1 MTEIW
6 FYHLEG
12 WPLDK
17 ALPSL
22 LEKSVARGWRA
33 VVQVSSAERLD
44 ALDVALWTYDDASF
58 LAHGTMRDGDAD
70 LQPIVLTDDTT
81 NPNGAA
87 VRFLVDGAEVLPSLS
102 VEGAAYDRIVL
113 IFDGSDEDE
122 RASARRQ
129 WSDLKKA
136 GHGVAYWQQSE
147 DGRWEK
153 RG

>member
-1 MTEIW
+1 MKKPC
-6 FYHLEG
+6 LCCS
-12 WPLDK
+12 K
-17 ALPSL
+17 NLPH
-22 LEKSVARGWRA
+22 AGGAA
-33 VVQVSSAERLD
+33 VVQVSSVERLD
-44 ALDVALWTYDDASF
+44 ALDVALWTYEDASF
-58 LAHGTMRDGDAD
+58 LAHGTVRDGDAG
-70 LQPIVLTDDTT
+70 LQPILLTTDTT

-87 VRFLVDGAEVLPSLS
+87 VRFLVDGAEALPSLS
-102 VEGAAYDRIVL
+102 VEGETYERVIL

-136 GHGVAYWQQSE
+136 GHSVAYWQQGE

>member
-1 MTEIW
+1 MTEVW
-6 FYHLEG
+6 FYHLER
-12 WPLDK
+12 WPLEK

-22 LEKSVARGWRA
+22 LEKSAARGWRS
-33 VVQVSSAERLD
+33 VVQVTSAERLE

-58 LAHGTMRDGDAD
+58 LAHGTARDGDAD
-70 LQPIVLTDDTT
+70 LQPIVLTTDTT

-87 VRFLVDGAEVLPSLS
+87 IRFLVDGAEVLPSLS
-102 VEGAAYDRIVL
+102 RDGTGYERVVL
-113 IFDGSDEDE
+113 IFDGGDEEE

-129 WSDLKKA
+129 WTDLKKA
-136 GHGVAYWQQSE
+136 GHSVAYWQQSE

>member
-12 WPLDK
+12 WPLER

-33 VVQVSSAERLD
+33 VVEVSGTERLH
-44 ALDVALWTYDDASF
+44 ALDVALWTYDEASF
-58 LAHGTMRDGDAD
+58 LAHGTSRDADAD

-87 VRFLVDGAEVLPSLS
+87 VRFLVDGAEALPSLS
-102 VEGAAYDRIVL
+102 VEGAAYERVIL
-113 IFDGSDEDE
+113 IFDGNDEDE

-129 WSDLKKA
+129 WTDLKKA
-136 GHGVAYWQQSE
+136 GHSVAYWQQGE

>member
-12 WPLDK
+12 LPLER
-17 ALPSL
+17 ALPTL
-22 LEKSVARGWRA
+22 LEKSAARGWRA

-70 LQPIVLTDDTT
+70 LQPIVLVDDTT

-87 VRFLVDGAEVLPSLS
+87 VRFLVDGAEALPALS
-102 VEGAAYDRIVL
+102 VEGAAYERVIL

-129 WSDLKKA
+129 WTELKKA
-136 GHGVAYWQQSE
+136 GHSVAYWQQSE